1 MRNKISL
8 SQKLV
13 LILIVLNMAFVIKD
27 LIYGYIFNDILNI
40 ILLLVD
46 LVLLI
51 SIFVLEKNNDNLI
64 NGLSYN

>member
-51 SIFVLEKNNDNLI
+51 SIFVLEKK
-64 NGLSYN
+64 